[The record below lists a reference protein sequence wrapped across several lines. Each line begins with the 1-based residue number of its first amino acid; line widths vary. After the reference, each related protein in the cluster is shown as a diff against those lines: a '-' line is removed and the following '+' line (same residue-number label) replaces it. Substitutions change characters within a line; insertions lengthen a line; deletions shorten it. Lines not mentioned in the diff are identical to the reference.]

1 MKSTWQQAENK
12 DFLLDDHGPIRGCGR
27 SGKHDLLPTY
37 KGRMRAFF
45 VTVLVLVTA
54 SAPIEPSAKE
64 KTAFTFTYLMR
75 ADDPYYAPYRAYTGL
90 TLRERKRPV
99 DGVEV
104 ALRES
109 RVLGRRLGLRFELEE
124 IALGQDESAVDAIE
138 QRVHRGQ
145 GVFILDLPLE
155 EMRTTVERAAR
166 LDTILFDVRH
176 PDTELR
182 RHFCFDRLFYTL
194 ASRAMVADALAQY
207 LREKGWLDVLMLVGP
222 EDADQAEAEAFRE
235 SAAKFGVSIVAA
247 RDFVLSN
254 DPRHRERTNIAL
266 MTGEP
271 DHDVVYLAD
280 NQGEFGRYV
289 PYATHLARP
298 VVGSEGLT
306 ASGWHWTWERH
317 GAPQLNQRFD
327 KRAGRRMTAEDWAAW
342 AAVKS
347 VVEAISRTGTAD
359 LPALRDFLVA
369 EEFNL
374 DTYKGVPGSFRP
386 WNRQL
391 RQPILLHT
399 HNAVI
404 ERAPLDQF
412 LHASHHL
419 DTLGLDRSESDCSN
433 APDR

>member
-1 MKSTWQQAENK
+1 MISTWQQAEGQG
-12 DFLLDDHGPIRGCGR
+12 FFLDDHMPIRGRGL
-27 SGKHDLLPTY
+27 SLAY
-37 KGRMRAFF
+37 KSRLRIFF
-45 VTVLVLVTA
+45 MALIVLATT
-54 SAPIEPSAKE
+54 SAPIKLSAKE

-75 ADDPYYAPYRAYTGL
+75 ADDPYYAPHRAYTGL

-99 DGVEV
+99 GGIEV

-109 RVLGRRLGLRFELEE
+109 RALGRRLDLRFELEE
-124 IALGQDESAVDAIE
+124 IALGRDESAVDAIE
-138 QRVHRGQ
+138 QRVRQGQ
-145 GVFILDLPLE
+145 GVFILDLPLA
-155 EMRTTVERAAR
+155 EMRTTVERTAR
-166 LDTILFDVRH
+166 LDTILFDIRH

-182 RHFCFDRLFYTL
+182 RRFCFDRLFYTL

-207 LREKGWLDVLMLVGP
+207 LRKKGWLDVLMLVGP
-222 EDADQAEAEAFRE
+222 EDADQADATAFRAA
-235 SAAKFGVSIVAA
+235 AAKFGLSIVAT

-254 DPRHRERTNIAL
+254 DPRNRERTNIAL

-280 NQGEFGRYV
+280 NRGEFGRYV

-298 VVGSEGLT
+298 VVGSEGLI

-327 KRAGRRMTAEDWAAW
+327 KRAGRQMVAEDWAAW

-347 VVEAISRTGTAD
+347 VVEAISRTGSTD
-359 LPALRDFLVA
+359 LKALRDFLVA
-369 EEFNL
+369 DEFNL

-391 RQPILLHT
+391 RQPLLLHT

-419 DTLGLDRSESDCSN
+419 DTLGLDRSESECS
-433 APDR
+433 PEPHR

>member
-1 MKSTWQQAENK
+1 MISTSQQTENQA
-12 DFLLDDHGPIRGCGR
+12 FFRDDNRAARKRSQPGGRGLSPSHSGR
-27 SGKHDLLPTY
+27 LQ
-37 KGRMRAFF
+37 AFF
-45 VTVLVLVTA
+45 VTILVLVAT

-64 KTAFTFTYLMR
+64 ETAFTFTYLMR
-75 ADDPYYAPYRAYTGL
+75 ADDPYYLPYRAYTGL

-109 RVLGRRLGLRFELEE
+109 RVLGRRLGLRFDLESV
-124 IALGQDESAVDAIE
+124 ALGQDESAIEAIE
-138 QRVHRGQ
+138 RRLGQGQ

-155 EMRTTVERAAR
+155 EMRTTVAHVAKR
-166 LDTILFDVRH
+166 DTILFDVRH
-176 PDTELR
+176 SDTELR
-182 RHFCFDRLFYTL
+182 RHFCFDQLFYTL

-222 EDADQAEAEAFRE
+222 EDADLEDARAFRE
-235 SAAKFGVSIVAA
+235 AAAKFGLSIVAA

-271 DHDVVYLAD
+271 DHHVVYLAD

-289 PYATHLARP
+289 PYATHHARP

-327 KRAGRRMTAEDWAAW
+327 KRAGRQMTAGDWAAW

-369 EEFNL
+369 EDFNL

-404 ERAPLDQF
+404 DRAPLDQF

-419 DTLGLDRSESDCSN
+419 DTLGLDRSESDCT
-433 APDR
+433 AETDR